1 MIPPQVTLPASHYNL
16 TGCRPAT
23 VLTTGSSEERREKSP
38 RKALVCGPAM
48 KDEELLERAR
58 RGDNAARTELVMR
71 HGRRLFGL
79 AAALLGGGDADVND
93 VVQETFLAAFDGGL
107 KAFKGNA
114 SLATWLSGVLVNR
127 VRKLRRYRHSRRAG
141 SLDAIERR
149 PATEGQASRSPATQ
163 VEQRIDVATML
174 DSLPPEYREV
184 IVLREWQQMSY
195 AEMAS
200 ALGVPE
206 RTAETR
212 LTRARRMLRQRFGGY
227 G

>member
-1 MIPPQVTLPASHYNL
+1 MNEEETL
-16 TGCRPAT
+16 
-23 VLTTGSSEERREKSP
+23 VL
-38 RKALVCGPAM
+38 
-48 KDEELLERAR
+48 AR

-114 SLATWLSGVLVNR
+114 SLATWLSGVLINR
-127 VRKLRRYRHSRRAG
+127 VRKLRRYRHSRPAG
-141 SLDAIERR
+141 PLEGVERQPSAGD
-149 PATEGQASRSPATQ
+149 PALRSPATQ

-174 DSLPPEYREV
+174 ESLPPEYREV

-200 ALGVPE
+200 VLGVPE

>member
-1 MIPPQVTLPASHYNL
+1 MD
-16 TGCRPAT
+16 
-23 VLTTGSSEERREKSP
+23 E
-38 RKALVCGPAM
+38 
-48 KDEELLERAR
+48 EELLALAR

-79 AAALLGGGDADVND
+79 AAALLGSHDADVND

-114 SLATWLSGVLVNR
+114 SLATWLSGVLINR
-127 VRKLRRYRHSRRAG
+127 VRKLRRYR
-141 SLDAIERR
+141 LLR
-149 PATEGQASRSPATQ
+149 PAGPLGDMERLLAADQASRGPAMQ
-163 VEQRIDVATML
+163 VQHRIDVATML

-195 AEMAS
+195 AEMAA

-212 LTRARRMLRQRFGGY
+212 LTRARRMLRQRFGV
-227 G
+227 

>member
-1 MIPPQVTLPASHYNL
+1 MT
-16 TGCRPAT
+16 
-23 VLTTGSSEERREKSP
+23 E
-38 RKALVCGPAM
+38 
-48 KDEELLERAR
+48 DELLEQAR
-58 RGDNAARTELVMR
+58 RGDNAARTELILR

-79 AAALLGGGDADVND
+79 AAALLGGVDPDVND

-107 KAFKGNA
+107 KKFNGDAT
-114 SLATWLSGVLVNR
+114 LATWLGGVLVNR
-127 VRKLRRYRHSRRAG
+127 VRKLRRYRQS
-141 SLDAIERR
+141 R
-149 PATEGQASRSPATQ
+149 PAAPMDDALRQPATDDAASPGPATQ
-163 VEQRIDVATML
+163 VERRIDVATML

-195 AEMAS
+195 AEMA
-200 ALGVPE
+200 AVLGVPE

>member
-1 MIPPQVTLPASHYNL
+1 
-16 TGCRPAT
+16 
-23 VLTTGSSEERREKSP
+23 
-38 RKALVCGPAM
+38 M
-48 KDEELLERAR
+48 KDEELLEQAR
-58 RGDNAARTELVMR
+58 RGENAARTELVMR

-107 KAFKGNA
+107 KAFQGGS
-114 SLATWLSGVLVNR
+114 SLSTWLSGITINR
-127 VRKLRRYRHSRRAG
+127 VRKLRRYRQS
-141 SLDAIERR
+141 R
-149 PATEGQASRSPATQ
+149 PAGPLDGVQRQPAADDQASRSPATQ

-174 DSLPPEYREV
+174 DSLPPEYREA

-200 ALGVPE
+200 VLGVPE

-212 LTRARRMLRQRFGGY
+212 LTRARRMLRRRFGGY

>member
-1 MIPPQVTLPASHYNL
+1 
-16 TGCRPAT
+16 
-23 VLTTGSSEERREKSP
+23 
-38 RKALVCGPAM
+38 M
-48 KDEELLERAR
+48 KEEELLEQAR
-58 RGDNAARTELVMR
+58 RGENAARTELVMR

-107 KAFKGNA
+107 KAFNGDA

-127 VRKLRRYRHSRRAG
+127 VRKLRRYRHSRPAAP
-141 SLDAIERR
+141 LDGALRQ
-149 PATEGQASRSPATQ
+149 PADGQASRGPATQ
-163 VEQRIDVATML
+163 VEQRVDVATML
-174 DSLPPEYREV
+174 DSLPPKYREV

>member
-1 MIPPQVTLPASHYNL
+1 
-16 TGCRPAT
+16 
-23 VLTTGSSEERREKSP
+23 
-38 RKALVCGPAM
+38 M
-48 KDEELLERAR
+48 KEDELLEQAR

-71 HGRRLFGL
+71 YGRRLFGL

-107 KAFKGNA
+107 KAFRGGS
-114 SLATWLSGVLVNR
+114 SLATWLSGVLINR
-127 VRKLRRYRHSRRAG
+127 VRKLRHYRHSRPAG
-141 SLDAIERR
+141 PLDDALRQ
-149 PATEGQASRSPATQ
+149 PADDDPASRSPATQ

>member
-1 MIPPQVTLPASHYNL
+1 MT
-16 TGCRPAT
+16 
-23 VLTTGSSEERREKSP
+23 E
-38 RKALVCGPAM
+38 
-48 KDEELLERAR
+48 EELLEQAR
-58 RGDNAARTELVMR
+58 RGENSARTELVMR
-71 HGRRLFGL
+71 HGRRLFAL

-107 KAFKGNA
+107 KGFKGNA

-127 VRKLRRYRHSRRAG
+127 VRKLRRYRLSRPAG
-141 SLDAIERR
+141 SLDGVERR
-149 PATEGQASRSPATQ
+149 PASDDRTSRGPATE

-174 DSLPPEYREV
+174 DSLEPEYREV

-200 ALGVPE
+200 VLGVPE

-227 G
+227 GWCG

>member
-1 MIPPQVTLPASHYNL
+1 
-16 TGCRPAT
+16 
-23 VLTTGSSEERREKSP
+23 
-38 RKALVCGPAM
+38 M
-48 KDEELLERAR
+48 KEEELLEQAR

-71 HGRRLFGL
+71 HGRRLFAL

-107 KAFKGNA
+107 KAFQGGS
-114 SLATWLSGVLVNR
+114 SLSTWLSGIMINR
-127 VRKLRRYRHSRRAG
+127 VRKLRRYRHARPACP
-141 SLDAIERR
+141 LDDALRR
-149 PATEGQASRSPATQ
+149 PADDNRASRGPATQ
-163 VEQRIDVATML
+163 VEQRVDVATML

>member
-1 MIPPQVTLPASHYNL
+1 M
-16 TGCRPAT
+16 
-23 VLTTGSSEERREKSP
+23 
-38 RKALVCGPAM
+38 ALVVGPAM
-48 KDEELLERAR
+48 NEQELLVLAR

-79 AAALLGGGDADVND
+79 AGALLGGGDADVHD
-93 VVQETFLAAFDGGL
+93 VVQETFLTAFDGGL
-107 KAFKGNA
+107 QAFKGNA
-114 SLATWLSGVLVNR
+114 AFSTWLSGVLVNR
-127 VRKLRRYRHSRRAG
+127 VRKLRRHRR
-141 SLDAIERR
+141 SR
-149 PATEGQASRSPATQ
+149 PAASLEGVERQFAAEERAATCPATR

-200 ALGVPE
+200 VLGVPE

-212 LTRARRMLRQRFGGY
+212 LTRARRMLRQRYGGY

>member
-1 MIPPQVTLPASHYNL
+1 M
-16 TGCRPAT
+16 
-23 VLTTGSSEERREKSP
+23 EE
-38 RKALVCGPAM
+38 
-48 KDEELLERAR
+48 EELLEQAR

-107 KAFKGNA
+107 EAFKGDA
-114 SLATWLSGVLVNR
+114 SLATWLGGVLVNR
-127 VRKLRRYRHSRRAG
+127 VRKLRRYRLS
-141 SLDAIERR
+141 R
-149 PATEGQASRSPATQ
+149 PACTLDDVERPADDQTSRGPATQ
-163 VEQRIDVATML
+163 VERRIDVATML
-174 DSLPPEYREV
+174 DCLPPEYREV
-184 IVLREWQQMSY
+184 LVLREWQQMSY
-195 AEMAS
+195 AEMA
-200 ALGVPE
+200 AVLGVPE

>member
-1 MIPPQVTLPASHYNL
+1 
-16 TGCRPAT
+16 
-23 VLTTGSSEERREKSP
+23 
-38 RKALVCGPAM
+38 M
-48 KDEELLERAR
+48 KEEELLEQAR

-93 VVQETFLAAFDGGL
+93 VVQETFLAAFDSGL
-107 KAFKGNA
+107 NAFKGDA
-114 SLATWLSGVLVNR
+114 TLSTWLSGVLVNR
-127 VRKLRRYRHSRRAG
+127 VRKLRRYRRS
-141 SLDAIERR
+141 R
-149 PATEGQASRSPATQ
+149 PAGPLDGALRLPTAHYQSSPGPATQ
-163 VEQRIDVATML
+163 VEQRVDVAAML

-195 AEMAS
+195 AEMAA

>member
-1 MIPPQVTLPASHYNL
+1 
-16 TGCRPAT
+16 
-23 VLTTGSSEERREKSP
+23 
-38 RKALVCGPAM
+38 M
-48 KDEELLERAR
+48 KEEELLERAR
-58 RGDNAARTELVMR
+58 RGENAARTELVMR

-107 KAFKGNA
+107 KTFKGDA

-127 VRKLRRYRHSRRAG
+127 VRKLRRYRLS
-141 SLDAIERR
+141 R
-149 PATEGQASRSPATQ
+149 PAGPLDDARRQPATDDRALRSPATE
-163 VEQRIDVATML
+163 VEQRVDVAAML
-174 DSLPPEYREV
+174 DSLEPEYREV

-212 LTRARRMLRQRFGGY
+212 LTRARRMLRQRFGDY

>member
-1 MIPPQVTLPASHYNL
+1 
-16 TGCRPAT
+16 
-23 VLTTGSSEERREKSP
+23 
-38 RKALVCGPAM
+38 
-48 KDEELLERAR
+48 
-58 RGDNAARTELVMR
+58 VMR
-71 HGRRLFGL
+71 HGRRLFAL

-114 SLATWLSGVLVNR
+114 SLATWLGGVLVNR
-127 VRKLRRYRHSRRAG
+127 VRKLRRYRLS
-141 SLDAIERR
+141 R
-149 PATEGQASRSPATQ
+149 PAGALDDAERQGVGRQPDDDASRGPATQ
-163 VEQRIDVATML
+163 VERRIDVATML

-200 ALGVPE
+200 VLGVPE

>member
-1 MIPPQVTLPASHYNL
+1 
-16 TGCRPAT
+16 
-23 VLTTGSSEERREKSP
+23 
-38 RKALVCGPAM
+38 M
-48 KDEELLERAR
+48 KDEELLEQAR
-58 RGDNAARTELVMR
+58 RGENAARTELVVR

-79 AAALLGGGDADVND
+79 AAALLGGDDADVND

-107 KAFKGNA
+107 KGFKGNA
-114 SLATWLSGVLVNR
+114 SLATWLSGVLINR
-127 VRKLRRYRHSRRAG
+127 VRKLRRYRHSRPAGPLDGVDREPAADGRASHG
-141 SLDAIERR
+141 
-149 PATEGQASRSPATQ
+149 PATQ
-163 VEQRIDVATML
+163 VEQRVDVATML

-184 IVLREWQQMSY
+184 IVLREWQQRSY

-212 LTRARRMLRQRFGGY
+212 LTRARRMLRRRFGGY

>member
-1 MIPPQVTLPASHYNL
+1 
-16 TGCRPAT
+16 
-23 VLTTGSSEERREKSP
+23 
-38 RKALVCGPAM
+38 M
-48 KDEELLERAR
+48 KEEELLEQAR
-58 RGDNAARTELVMR
+58 RGENAARTELVMR

-79 AAALLGGGDADVND
+79 AAALLGGGDAEVND

-107 KAFKGNA
+107 KAFRGGS
-114 SLATWLSGVLVNR
+114 SLSTWLSGILVNR
-127 VRKLRRYRHSRRAG
+127 VRKLRRYRRS
-141 SLDAIERR
+141 R
-149 PATEGQASRSPATQ
+149 PAGPLDGFEPRPAAADDRASSGPATQ
-163 VEQRIDVATML
+163 VEQRMDVQTML

-184 IVLREWQQMSY
+184 IVLREWHQMSY

-200 ALGVPE
+200 VLGVPE

>member
-1 MIPPQVTLPASHYNL
+1 M
-16 TGCRPAT
+16 
-23 VLTTGSSEERREKSP
+23 EE
-38 RKALVCGPAM
+38 
-48 KDEELLERAR
+48 EELLERAR

-79 AAALLGGGDADVND
+79 AAALLGGGDADVED

-107 KAFKGNA
+107 KAFRGNA
-114 SLATWLSGVLVNR
+114 SLATWLGGVLVNR
-127 VRKLRRYRHSRRAG
+127 VRKLRRYRHSRPAGPLDGVERQPAAEGRASHG
-141 SLDAIERR
+141 
-149 PATEGQASRSPATQ
+149 PATE
-163 VEQRIDVATML
+163 VEQRVDVAAML

-200 ALGVPE
+200 VLGVPE

-212 LTRARRMLRQRFGGY
+212 LTRARRMLRQRFGSY
-227 G
+227 GG

>member
-1 MIPPQVTLPASHYNL
+1 MT
-16 TGCRPAT
+16 
-23 VLTTGSSEERREKSP
+23 E
-38 RKALVCGPAM
+38 
-48 KDEELLERAR
+48 EELLEQAR
-58 RGDNAARTELVMR
+58 RGENAARTELVMR

-114 SLATWLSGVLVNR
+114 SLATWLSGVLINR
-127 VRKLRRYRHSRRAG
+127 VRKLRRYRHSRPAG
-141 SLDAIERR
+141 PLDGLERQ
-149 PATEGQASRSPATQ
+149 PAAEDRASRGPATQ

-200 ALGVPE
+200 VLGVPE

-212 LTRARRMLRQRFGGY
+212 LTRARRMLRRRFGGY
-227 G
+227 L

>member
-1 MIPPQVTLPASHYNL
+1 
-16 TGCRPAT
+16 
-23 VLTTGSSEERREKSP
+23 
-38 RKALVCGPAM
+38 M
-48 KDEELLERAR
+48 KEEELLEQAR

-71 HGRRLFGL
+71 HGRRLFAL

-107 KAFKGNA
+107 EAFKGDA
-114 SLATWLSGVLVNR
+114 SLSTWLGGVLINR
-127 VRKLRRYRHSRRAG
+127 VRKLRRYRQSRTAG
-141 SLDAIERR
+141 PLEGALR
-149 PATEGQASRSPATQ
+149 PPNGDDQGSRSPATQ

>member
-1 MIPPQVTLPASHYNL
+1 M
-16 TGCRPAT
+16 
-23 VLTTGSSEERREKSP
+23 
-38 RKALVCGPAM
+38 ALVGGPAM
-48 KDEELLERAR
+48 NEEELLVLAR

-79 AAALLGGGDADVND
+79 AAALLGGDDEDVND
-93 VVQETFLAAFDGGL
+93 IVQETFLAAFDGGL

-114 SLATWLSGVLVNR
+114 SLATWLGGVLINR
-127 VRKLRRYRHSRRAG
+127 VRKLRRYRHSRPSG
-141 SLDAIERR
+141 PLDGVERQ
-149 PATEGQASRSPATQ
+149 PVADNQVSRSPATR

-200 ALGVPE
+200 VLGVPE

-212 LTRARRMLRQRFGGY
+212 LTRARRMLRQRFGDY

>member
-1 MIPPQVTLPASHYNL
+1 M
-16 TGCRPAT
+16 
-23 VLTTGSSEERREKSP
+23 
-38 RKALVCGPAM
+38 ALVDGPAM
-48 KDEELLERAR
+48 NEEELLALAR

-79 AAALLGGGDADVND
+79 AAALLGGADADVND

-107 KAFKGNA
+107 KGFKGDA
-114 SLATWLSGVLVNR
+114 SLATWLGGVLVNR
-127 VRKLRRYRHSRRAG
+127 VRKLRRYRHSRPAG
-141 SLDAIERR
+141 PLDGVERHDAR
-149 PATEGQASRSPATQ
+149 RQPAGDDPASPGPATQ

-195 AEMAS
+195 TEIAS
-200 ALGVPE
+200 VLGVPE

-212 LTRARRMLRQRFGGY
+212 LTRARRMLRRRFGGY

>member
-1 MIPPQVTLPASHYNL
+1 
-16 TGCRPAT
+16 
-23 VLTTGSSEERREKSP
+23 
-38 RKALVCGPAM
+38 M
-48 KDEELLERAR
+48 KEEELLEQAR
-58 RGDNAARTELVMR
+58 RGENAARTELVMR
-71 HGRRLFGL
+71 HGRRLFAL

-107 KAFKGNA
+107 KAFGGGS
-114 SLATWLSGVLVNR
+114 SLSTWLGGIMINR
-127 VRKLRRYRHSRRAG
+127 VRKLRRYRQS
-141 SLDAIERR
+141 R
-149 PATEGQASRSPATQ
+149 PAGLLDGVERHDARRQPAADDPASRGPATQ

-200 ALGVPE
+200 VLGVPE